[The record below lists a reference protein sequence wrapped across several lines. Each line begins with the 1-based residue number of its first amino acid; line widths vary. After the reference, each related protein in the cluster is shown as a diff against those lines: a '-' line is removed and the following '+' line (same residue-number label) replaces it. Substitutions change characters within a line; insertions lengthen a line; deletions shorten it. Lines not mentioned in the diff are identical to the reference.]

1 VEVIELS
8 KETRERLLR
17 LFAQFPPVAIQTDA
31 QLDAAQAV
39 VDDLLGRERNEAEDL
54 YLDLLGTLVYAYE
67 QAHVEIRELGGL
79 DLVRALL
86 AERGLS
92 QRDLVRAGI
101 FATPSV
107 ASEVLGGKRPL
118 TADQVRGLSGFFR
131 LPADL
136 FLRETAA
143 A

>member
-8 KETRERLLR
+8 EGTRERLLE
-17 LFAQFPPVAIQTDA
+17 LFAQFPPVAIQSDA
-31 QLDAAQAV
+31 HLEAAQAI
-39 VDDLLGRERNEAEDL
+39 VDDLLGRERDEAEEL

-67 QAHVEIRELGGL
+67 QAHVEMPDLTGLELIH
-79 DLVRALL
+79 ALL
-86 AERGLS
+86 AERDLT

-101 FATPSV
+101 FATASV
-107 ASEVLGGKRPL
+107 ASEVLAGKRSL
-118 TADQVRGLSGFFR
+118 TTDQVRGLAGFFR

-136 FLRETAA
+136 FLHETAA

>member
-1 VEVIELS
+1 MIELS
-8 KETRERLLR
+8 KDTRERLLA
-17 LFAQFPPVAIQTDA
+17 LFAQFPPAAIHMDA
-31 QLDAAQAV
+31 HLEAAQAI
-39 VDDLLGRERNEAEDL
+39 VDDLLGRERDEAENL
-54 YLDLLGTLVYAYE
+54 YLDLLGTLIYAYE
-67 QAHVEIRELGGL
+67 QAHVEIPELNGL
-79 DLVRALL
+79 DLVRSLL
-86 AERGLS
+86 AERGLT

-107 ASEVLGGKRPL
+107 VSEVLGGKRTL
-118 TADQVRGLSGFFR
+118 TTDQLRGLAGFFR

>member
-1 VEVIELS
+1 LEVIKLN
-8 KETRERLLR
+8 KGTKERLLA
-17 LFAQFPPVAIQTDA
+17 LFTQFPPVAIQTVP

-39 VDDLLGRERNEAEDL
+39 VDELVGRKRDEAEEL
-54 YLDLLGTLVYAYE
+54 YLDLLGTLIFAYE
-67 QAHVEIRELGGL
+67 QVHVEIPDVSGVHLI
-79 DLVRALL
+79 RALL
-86 AERGLS
+86 TERDLT

-107 ASEVLGGKRPL
+107 ASEVIAGRRAL
-118 TADQVRGLSGFFR
+118 TTDQVRGLASYFR

-136 FLRETAA
+136 FLREGAA